1 MWSRPVDQLRVSS
14 LAEAG
19 RKAMAGLW
27 AILLIATLLTQ
38 AANAWLV
45 VDRNFNILPSFGSVG
60 LTAVSTGTGWMI
72 MPAVAFG
79 DGTFVPAGR
88 LVSVDDRP
96 VGGRSASE
104 VASWLRGADG
114 TATTLVILDADTP
127 RTVVLTRTEVHRS
140 AVEAQS
146 GRRTEITK
154 QSLDLL
160 TALALIAA
168 AVLLRWRRSESGVS
182 WVFSFAFLVLGAVGC
197 EPLWASLD
205 LYILNNAID
214 AAWLSLFLIAVPA
227 LPTGR
232 YLPRWTRWVVILGP
246 LLSLGLIRV
255 QLNPI
260 LVESCRLALITAA
273 LACVAL
279 RFASTPAGAERQQL
293 KWASLGLSA
302 GLLMFGAGIVLYFAG
317 TGYWPPI
324 SLQMTV
330 LLQNLGYGLHR
341 SSMLVMAA
349 GVLVCLMD
357 YRLNDA
363 DAAVGRSA
371 GYALLTTLIAVIWAV
386 GGAWIN
392 RAIGFITGNGDPTL
406 STALST
412 LIALSLLAP
421 AQSRILSWTE
431 ARFQRALVRLRTL
444 PDRLSAW
451 RHGDDPRSVARG
463 ALALI
468 VDGVNADQGAVVLI
482 NEAGRLDMLATH
494 NVTEAVVVEALDRSP
509 EAEGLGLFQLSL
521 PLTTDDGGRGLLL
534 LGRRSDGA
542 GYRRDERAAIAAVL
556 APLSLAISV
565 TALRAAHK
573 AELMTA
579 ITSMETRIAGI
590 EAGRGD
596 ALLPA

>member
-1 MWSRPVDQLRVSS
+1 MWNRPADQLRVSS

-27 AILLIATLLTQ
+27 AIVLVATLLIQ
-38 AANAWLV
+38 AANAWLI

-60 LTAVSTGTGWMI
+60 LVAVSTDAGWAT
-72 MPAVAFG
+72 MPGVAFP
-79 DGTFVPAGR
+79 DATLVPAGR
-88 LVSVDDRP
+88 IVSVDHRP

-104 VASWLRGADG
+104 VAGWLRGPDG
-114 TATTLVILDADTP
+114 TTTTLVILDADTP
-127 RTVVLTRTEVHRS
+127 RTVVLTRSEAHRRD
-140 AVEAQS
+140 VEAQS
-146 GRRTEITK
+146 GLRTEIAK
-154 QSLDLL
+154 QSIDLL

-168 AVLLRWRRSESGVS
+168 AALLRLRRSESGVS

-205 LYILNNAID
+205 LYIVNNAID
-214 AAWLSLFLIAVPA
+214 AVWLSLFLIAVPA

-232 YLPRWTRWVVILGP
+232 YVPRWTRWVVILGP

-255 QLNPI
+255 QLHPVLI
-260 LVESCRLALITAA
+260 ESCRLALITAA

-279 RFASTPAGAERQQL
+279 RFACTPAGAERQQL

-302 GLLMFGAGIVLYFAG
+302 GLVMFSAGIVLSFAG

-324 SLQMTV
+324 SLQVTT
-330 LLQNLGYGLHR
+330 LLQNLGYGVHR

-371 GYALLTTLIAVIWAV
+371 GYALLTTLIAVVWAV

-392 RAIGFITGNGDPTL
+392 RAIGFVTGSGDPTL

-412 LIALSLLAP
+412 LVALSLLAP
-421 AQSRILSWTE
+421 AQTRILSWTE
-431 ARFQRALVRLRTL
+431 ARFQRALVRLRAL

-451 RHGDDPRSVARG
+451 RHGDDPRSVASG

-468 VDGVNADQGAVVLI
+468 VDGVNADQGAVVLFDV
-482 NEAGRLDMLATH
+482 AGRRDLLATH
-494 NVTEAVVVEALDRSP
+494 NVTEAVVAEALDRSHD
-509 EAEGLGLFQLSL
+509 AEGHGLFQLSL

-579 ITSMETRIAGI
+579 IASMETRIAGI

-596 ALLPA
+596 VLLPA